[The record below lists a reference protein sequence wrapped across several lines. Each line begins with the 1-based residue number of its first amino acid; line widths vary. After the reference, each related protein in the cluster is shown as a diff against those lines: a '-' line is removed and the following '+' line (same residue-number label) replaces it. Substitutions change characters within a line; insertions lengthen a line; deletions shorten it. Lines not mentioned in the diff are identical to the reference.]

1 MQKRLEDKKII
12 LVTGGS
18 GFIGSHFIEKC
29 LDNGHKIIN
38 IDKLTYASNLD
49 VKFKGDYSFINKDI
63 SEIKDIPNC
72 DIIVNFAAESHVDNS
87 INESINFI
95 KSNIIGVYNI
105 LEIIKNKKMKS
116 MLNAQNYSI
125 PIFFQISTDE
135 VFGDIDEG
143 SFLEDD
149 RHLASNPY
157 SATKSAAEQLVFA
170 WARTYDIPFLMSRTT
185 NNYGPRQHKEKLIP
199 SAITKLLK
207 EEKVEIHG
215 TGKHVRNWIH
225 VKDNVDA
232 LYTIIN
238 SGEINNVYHIASSEE
253 YSVNEI
259 VKLIC
264 KSMGKDFNSSTKN
277 VLDRSG
283 ADKRYALNI
292 EKISKLGWKQK
303 LTLSDSIED
312 IVKSYRER
320 T

>member
-1 MQKRLEDKKII
+1 MKKRLESKKII
-12 LVTGGS
+12 LVTGGC

-29 LDNGHKIIN
+29 LENGHKVIN
-38 IDKLTYASNLD
+38 IDKLTYASNTD
-49 VKFKGDYSFINKDI
+49 IKFKGDYSFINEDI

-72 DIIVNFAAESHVDNS
+72 DLIVNFAAESHVDNS

-95 KSNIIGVYNI
+95 KSNIMGVYNI

-116 MLNAQNYSI
+116 MLNAQKYSM
-125 PIFFQISTDE
+125 PIFFQISIDE
-135 VFGDIDEG
+135 VFGDIEEG
-143 SFLEDD
+143 SFLEED

-170 WARTYDIPFLMSRTT
+170 WARTYDIPFLISRTT

-215 TGKHVRNWIH
+215 TGSHVRNWIH

-232 LYTIIN
+232 LYSIIN
-238 SGEINNVYHIASSEE
+238 DGELNNVYHIASSEE

-259 VKLIC
+259 VRIIC
-264 KSMGKDFNSSTKN
+264 NHMNKDFEKLTKN

-292 EKISKLGWKQK
+292 EKISKLGWKQN
-303 LTLSDSIED
+303 LTFENSIKDIILSY
-312 IVKSYRER
+312 KER
-320 T
+320 K